1 MNAATARR
9 VVVAAVVCGL
19 VMAVPAERAG
29 AQKAAVSPDL
39 LRTPAQT
46 VWPAPPDPPRVRYVT
61 VYSGSQDVGSPRK
74 SKSVSLKETLLGRR
88 GAAPEKKNTDSFFK
102 PFGVAVD
109 GYGRIIVTDSA
120 QAAVIVMDPERK
132 LFLPIG
138 ESTHQALFRV
148 PIGVAVDAANN
159 IYVGDNG
166 LGRVLVFG
174 PNLALK
180 ATFGESGELKAPS
193 GLAVDE
199 ERRRLYVVDSR
210 EHLLLALDLDSGKV
224 QARVGKRGTGDGQF
238 NFPTGVAVAPDGRVY
253 VTDTMNYR
261 VQVFGPDLRFVR
273 SFGSLGVGAGQF
285 RRPKGIAVDRDGV
298 VYVVDSDFNNF
309 QMFTPEGQPLMW
321 VGEMGQRPGQLLLP
335 AGIAVDQ
342 VRRRILVS
350 EQYNQRVQVFE
361 RVGPA
366 EPVHGADK

>member
-1 MNAATARR
+1 MTDTTVRRVGAALFVCAMAATLAGDR
-9 VVVAAVVCGL
+9 V
-19 VMAVPAERAG
+19 G
-29 AQKAAVSPDL
+29 AQKPPATGDP

-46 VWPAPPDPPRVRYVT
+46 VWPLPPDPPRVRYVA
-61 VYSGSQDVGSPRK
+61 VYTCARDVGAARK
-74 SKSVSLKETLLGRR
+74 STTRSLKEALLGRGR
-88 GAAPEKKNTDSFFK
+88 VGPERKHADGFFK

-109 GYGRIIVTDSA
+109 GFGRIIVTDSA
-120 QAAVIVMDPERK
+120 QAVVVVMDPERH

-138 ESTHQALFRV
+138 ESTHEALFRV
-148 PIGVAVDAANN
+148 PVGVAVDAANN
-159 IYVGDNG
+159 IYVGDTG

-180 ATFGESGELKAPS
+180 ATFGAAGDLKAPS

-199 ERRRLYVVDSR
+199 GRRRLYAVDTRQHVLVVF
-210 EHLLLALDLDSGKV
+210 DLGTGKV
-224 QARVGKRGTGDGQF
+224 QARVGKRGSDEGQF
-238 NFPTGVAVAPDGRVY
+238 NFPTGVAVGRDGQVF
-253 VTDTMNYR
+253 VTDTMNCR

-273 SFGSLGVGAGQF
+273 SFGSLGVNPGQF
-285 RRPKGIAVDRDGV
+285 RRPKGIAVDDDGV

-309 QMFTPEGQPLMW
+309 QMLTPEGQPLMW

-335 AGIAVDQ
+335 AGIAFDHA
-342 VRRRILVS
+342 RRRILVG

-366 EPVHGADK
+366 EPVNGTDK